1 VNCVGE
7 IDRCGATRKDLERAL
22 GREDVNLI
30 GEEIA
35 LHAVEE
41 FSWVR
46 DLLLK
51 LHQLTQP
58 RKTLCVFG
66 IEPAAALYKGPA
78 FKDYFGLRDI
88 IASKPDAFA
97 RSYSEALI
105 EYALGRPIGFRDQ
118 PLIDTMIREGAGKDY
133 AVRQFIHT
141 LIASREFH
149 TK

>member
-1 VNCVGE
+1 MAL
-7 IDRCGATRKDLERAL
+7 DAL
-22 GREDVNLI
+22 GKPD
-30 GEEIA
+30 
-35 LHAVEE
+35 
-41 FSWVR
+41 
-46 DLLLK
+46 K
-51 LHQLTQP
+51 
-58 RKTLCVFG
+58 KTLKTWT

-88 IASKPDAFA
+88 IAAKPDAFA